1 MSKSKKLSFLYYSL
15 GIVTPGVLSSFISFP
30 RCDHRW
36 DIAAIS
42 FLIVGLFINFLSLL
56 IGRKLKIIK
65 QKNILNKETLLI
77 FIGGGFLWSIC
88 ALGFG
93 SMNAR
98 C

>member
-15 GIVTPGVLSSFISFP
+15 GLVTPGVLSSFISFP

-36 DIAAIS
+36 DIAAIT
-42 FLIVGLFINFLSLL
+42 FLIIGLFINFFSVL

-77 FIGGGFLWSIC
+77 FIGGSFLWSIY
-88 ALGFG
+88 ALGLV

>member
-1 MSKSKKLSFLYYSL
+1 MSKSKKLSFLYYAL
-15 GIVTPGVLSSFISFP
+15 GIVTPGVLSSFISYP

-36 DIAAIS
+36 DIAAIA
-42 FLIVGLFINFLSLL
+42 FLIIGLFINFFSVL

-77 FIGGGFLWSIC
+77 FIGGGVLWAIYS
-88 ALGFG
+88 LGLV